1 MALIDCPECK
11 RSISDQA
18 PSCPQ
23 CGYPIKGG
31 ANPRLLSEKN
41 IGQVAG
47 VAGVWL
53 AAPGWPVPLVA
64 VVLVIAG
71 TLAFIYR

>member
-18 PSCPQ
+18 PACPQ
-23 CGYPIKGG
+23 CGFPMKAG

-47 VAGVWL
+47 VAGIWL
-53 AAPGWPVPLVA
+53 AAPWVARTLFA

>member
-1 MALIDCPECK
+1 MALIDCPECN

-23 CGYPIKGG
+23 CGYPMKGG

-53 AAPGWPVPLVA
+53 AAPWLARTLVA
-64 VVLVIAG
+64 VTLIIAG
-71 TLAFIYR
+71 TLAYIYR